1 MITADNTIAGK
12 VKTGT
17 LGYSNTYV
25 RRKNGIGMKKSVF
38 IRLTAILLVGILLA
52 GCGTTAQNKEADPAA
67 SENSSAPAAQPA
79 LDSKT
84 EKSVR
89 HNIEERSYPTYLRDL
104 DTELTEPFP
113 LCFIDGVND
122 LPYVELRD
130 WAELLYFLYHEE
142 NEDPDYEL
150 TFNDN
155 GDTVTLERESGYT
168 MEFDFAKDRIVFE
181 DYNAFVHNSTD
192 STLLDL
198 LSETGFNE
206 SGEAQLFLRD
216 TKASFDRYGDMMTID
231 LAAYGIEMIEQEG
244 KHYVPLQT
252 LNDFLVAPLLES
264 FLFNGKALIL
274 ANDDYLFDYREGE
287 YTPLAEFYYDVPR
300 AQRSDALA
308 EYGYNELC
316 LVLDKLYGLKEP
328 HDIQSFRQLFWQIGY
343 DEVLSGN
350 DPVDADQA
358 LKSFIDYYLD
368 DLHSVFNEFSWMAG
382 MDAIPDS
389 TGISNRKFMEYSD
402 TYRTARARFYPDG
415 CPYYEEVGNT
425 AYITFDSFDSDYRGE
440 AFYAGLESGEIP
452 DDTLGLI
459 IYAHSQITREDS
471 PIENVVLDLSNNT
484 GGAVDAGIFVL
495 GWLLGDAPF
504 SVKDMATGAMSTSV
518 YRADVNLDRRF
529 DAQDTV
535 EDKNLFCLIS
545 PMSFSCGNLVP
556 AALKSSQKVTL
567 LGKTSGGGSCVVQPL
582 STAWGTVF
590 QISSSRRMSFLKNRS
605 FYDIDQGVDPDYFIN
620 DSSNF
625 YNRKALTAY
634 INGLF

>member
-1 MITADNTIAGK
+1 M
-12 VKTGT
+12 
-17 LGYSNTYV
+17 
-25 RRKNGIGMKKSVF
+25 
-38 IRLTAILLVGILLA
+38 
-52 GCGTTAQNKEADPAA
+52 
-67 SENSSAPAAQPA
+67 
-79 LDSKT
+79 
-84 EKSVR
+84 
-89 HNIEERSYPTYLRDL
+89 
-104 DTELTEPFP
+104 
-113 LCFIDGVND
+113 
-122 LPYVELRD
+122 ELRD

-590 QISSSRRMSFLKNRS
+590 QISSSRRMSFLKNGS

-620 DSSNF
+620 DFSNF